1 MTVDWAKVA
10 QHAEASLARGERL
23 DEGQRDS
30 LAWII
35 RQMQECAGVVL
46 ADEVGTGK
54 TRIACAVIHAVLAA
68 GGRVATVVPKGLMH
82 QWVAESHAL
91 DLNIAPKLLTTIPEL
106 FRSVTSPDHWK
117 TLAPNPEAS
126 EWWLISHNFRAPQ
139 VRSNSNLWRAA
150 LPSLVELKLA
160 SKTTREDKRT
170 REGRF
175 AEWLG
180 LSEKLATKRWAH
192 WDGME
197 LIAEDL
203 KSRVRGNSPLRRKL
217 ARLPEIR
224 ITKRNGQLF
233 TDLDLV
239 AYQEANGEQIAE
251 ELLGIWLGAFDLI
264 SVDEAHKS
272 RGSVEADDDSTRAR
286 TGKVLTRLL
295 GRILQPSTTA
305 RRLCLTATPMEL
317 SLDQWLDLL
326 GRAGTQLTDGRQII
340 DRLNEATRNAAVAP
354 DEVARLDELCVAARA
369 FTRALSP
376 YVTRRRR
383 TEDPLMKEC
392 QLRAGSSNGPHPHR
406 RVEAVRIGWAE
417 VAARSMAWLDVL
429 FAAECMS
436 HAARGLPLSHTA
448 SWPAAIRD
456 AYTKLCKGHVSAD
469 FEDADESIRVPPP
482 EEADE
487 HTRGK
492 IIRVNYWYRQLRGA
506 RARVSDAAA
515 SDALIE
521 SEHPRITAA
530 VREIEAWTNPK
541 EGHAEKVLLFG
552 VFLRPL
558 KVLRDVLNVRS
569 TLRAVD
575 AGQPIAHS
583 IERNDELMPIAA
595 RQLAR
600 LRDEGGVRDRLLTA
614 TATELRRALTN
625 AHGEYESLQR
635 RVRRLITAHTDRWF
649 IDPQMLG
656 GVDDQALKT
665 SVRAHAMAF
674 VLDEF
679 LSGSTSIT
687 ESIEDRVATLA
698 NDYFVEHLREEL
710 TDLDAD
716 EDDARSDALRAVFVD
731 DPDARQRRFAVLLA
745 GDTQPTTRRYM
756 QAAFNRAASSPRVLL
771 AQSQVGREGLNLHKA
786 CRVVMQFHAE
796 WNPAIL
802 EQQIGRVD
810 RKGSLWEKLARQ
822 WLDHGD
828 AAAPMPRIEVR
839 QLVFEGTYDA
849 YQWERVGRRQRMFDA
864 SLFGTLLSAEA
875 WQRVPANRVTDLE
888 DAAPSFRPPPR

>member
-1 MTVDWAKVA
+1 MTVDWAQVA
-10 QHAEASLARGERL
+10 RHAEISLARGDRL

-35 RQMQECAGVVL
+35 GRMRACDGVVL

-91 DLNIAPKLLTTIPEL
+91 DLSVAPKLLTTIPEL
-106 FRSVTSPDHWK
+106 FRGVTSAEHWK
-117 TLAPNPEAS
+117 ALAPNPEAP
-126 EWWLISHNFRAPQ
+126 EWWLISHNFRAPS

-150 LPSLVELKLA
+150 LPALVELKLA
-160 SKTTREDKRT
+160 TKATREDKRT

-175 AEWLG
+175 ADWLG
-180 LSEKLATKRWAH
+180 LSEKLTTKRWAH

-197 LIAEDL
+197 LIAGDL
-203 KSRVRGNSPLRRKL
+203 MARVRGNAPLRRRIAK
-217 ARLPEIR
+217 LPEIR
-224 ITKRNGQLF
+224 ITKKGGRLF
-233 TDLDLV
+233 TDLDLD
-239 AYQEANGEQIAE
+239 AFRDASGEQVVE
-251 ELLGIWLGAFDLI
+251 ELLGIWLGEFDLI
-264 SVDEAHKS
+264 AVDEAHKS

-286 TGKVLTRLL
+286 TGKVLARLL
-295 GRILQPSTTA
+295 GRVLRPSTTV

-326 GRAGTQLTDGRQII
+326 GRAGTQISDGREII
-340 DRLNEATRNAAVAP
+340 DRLNAATRNAAVAP
-354 DEVARLDELCVAARA
+354 DEVARLDELCAAARA

-383 TEDPLMKEC
+383 TEDPLIMEC
-392 QLRAGSSNGPHPHR
+392 QQRAVSSNGAHPHR
-406 RVEAVRIGWAE
+406 RVEPVRIGWAE
-417 VAARSMAWLDVL
+417 VATRSTAWLNVL

-436 HAARGLPLSHTA
+436 HAARGLPLAHTA

-469 FEDADESIRVPPP
+469 FEDADAAIKVPTP

-492 IIRVNYWYRQLRGA
+492 IIRVNYWYRNLRDA
-506 RARVSDAAA
+506 RARVSDATA
-515 SDALIE
+515 SNALVE
-521 SEHPRITAA
+521 SEHPRISVA
-530 VREIEAWTNPK
+530 VREIESWTHSKDAPP
-541 EGHAEKVLLFG
+541 EKVLLFG

-575 AGQPIAHS
+575 AGHPIAHS
-583 IERNDELMPIAA
+583 IERNDELMPIAE
-595 RQLAR
+595 RQLAHLRNEGALRGR
-600 LRDEGGVRDRLLTA
+600 LT
-614 TATELRRALTN
+614 TETDLRGALTS
-625 AHGEYESLQR
+625 AHDEYEALQR
-635 RVRRLITAHTDRWF
+635 RVRRLIIERTDQWF
-649 IDPQMLG
+649 GDPQMLG
-656 GVDDQALKT
+656 GVHEAEIKA

-679 LSGSTSIT
+679 LSGSSTIT
-687 ESIEDRVATLA
+687 EAFEDQVVALA

-710 TDLDAD
+710 TDLDGD
-716 EDDARSDALRAVFVD
+716 EDDARADALHAVFAD

-756 QAAFNRAASSPRVLL
+756 QAAFNRAASSPRVLI

-810 RKGSLWEKLARQ
+810 RKGSLWEQLARK

-875 WQRVPANRVTDLE
+875 WQRVPAERVRDIE
-888 DAAPSFRPPPR
+888 DAAPSFRPPLR

>member
-1 MTVDWAKVA
+1 
-10 QHAEASLARGERL
+10 
-23 DEGQRDS
+23 
-30 LAWII
+30 
-35 RQMQECAGVVL
+35 MQACNGVVL

-82 QWVAESHAL
+82 QWVAESHTL
-91 DLNIAPKLLTTIPEL
+91 DLSIAPKLLTTIPEL
-106 FRSVTSPDHWK
+106 FRSVTSPEHWK
-117 TLAPNPEAS
+117 TLAPNPDAP

-139 VRSNSNLWRAA
+139 VRANSNLWRAA
-150 LPSLVELKLA
+150 LPALVELKLA
-160 SKTTREDKRT
+160 SKATREDKRT

-175 AEWLG
+175 ADWLG
-180 LSEKLATKRWAH
+180 LSEKLTTKRWAH
-192 WDGME
+192 WDGMD
-197 LIAEDL
+197 LIADDL
-203 KSRVRGNSPLRRKL
+203 KTRVRGNAPLRRKL
-217 ARLPEIR
+217 AKLPEIR
-224 ITKRNGQLF
+224 ITKKEGRLF
-233 TDLDLV
+233 TDLDLD
-239 AYQEANGEQIAE
+239 AFRDANGEQVVE
-251 ELLGIWLGAFDLI
+251 ELLGLWLGEFDLI
-264 SVDEAHKS
+264 AVDEAHKS
-272 RGSVEADDDSTRAR
+272 RGTVEVEDDSTRAR
-286 TGKVLTRLL
+286 TGKVLARLL
-295 GRILQPSTTA
+295 GRVLRASSTV

-326 GRAGTQLTDGRQII
+326 ARAGTQVADGSQVI
-340 DRLNEATRNAAVAP
+340 DRLNAATRSAAIAP
-354 DEVARLDELCVAARA
+354 DEVARLDELCAAAHA

-383 TEDPLMKEC
+383 TEDPLIKEC
-392 QLRAGSSNGPHPHR
+392 QLRVGSSNGPHPHR
-406 RVEAVRIGWAE
+406 RVEPVRIGWSE
-417 VAARSMAWLDVL
+417 VAARSTAWLDVL

-469 FEDADESIRVPPP
+469 FEDADESIKVPPP

-492 IIRVNYWYRQLRGA
+492 IIRVNYWYRQLRSA
-506 RARVSDAAA
+506 RTRVSDVAA

-541 EGHAEKVLLFG
+541 DGPGEKVLLFG

-575 AGQPIAHS
+575 AGQPITHS
-583 IERNDELMPIAA
+583 IERNDELMPIAV
-595 RQLAR
+595 RQLER
-600 LRDEGGVRDRLLTA
+600 LREQDAIRGRLLTA
-614 TATELRRALTN
+614 TDTELRRTLTA
-625 AHGEYESLQR
+625 AHTEYKNLQS
-635 RVRRLITAHTDRWF
+635 RVRRLITDHTDGWF
-649 IDPQMLG
+649 ADPRMLG
-656 GVDDQALKT
+656 GVDDKALKA

-679 LSGSTSIT
+679 LSGSTST
-687 ESIEDRVATLA
+687 ESMEERVAALA

-716 EDDARSDALRAVFVD
+716 EDDARSEALRAVFAD

-810 RKGSLWEKLARQ
+810 RKGSLWEKLARK

-828 AAAPMPRIEVR
+828 AASPMPRIEVR

-875 WQRVPANRVTDLE
+875 WQRVPADRVSDLE
-888 DAAPSFRPPPR
+888 AAAPSFRPPSR